1 MIVGVPKE
9 TAAGERRVALVPDA
23 VKPLKAKGIE
33 LLVQAGAGEAAGFAD
48 AAYAQAGAAL
58 EPDAAALFARAD
70 LIAKVQGPRALASG
84 GHEAD
89 LLREGQALV
98 GALRPLD
105 QPDLAARLAQ
115 RRVTAFALELMP
127 RITRAQS
134 MDILSSM
141 ATIAGYRA
149 VLLAAT
155 SLPKIFPLLVTAA
168 GTVSP
173 ARVLVIGAGVAGLQA
188 IATARRLGG
197 VVEAYDTRPAVK
209 EQVQSLGAKFVELPL
224 EIKDAED
231 AGGYARAQSEEFYA
245 RQREL
250 LGERVRASD
259 VVITTAQVPGARAPV
274 LIDEATVRGMR
285 PGSVIVDLAA
295 EGGGNC
301 ALTRAGEDVRAHG
314 VLILGPVNL
323 PSAHAL
329 HASQL
334 YSRNLQNFLIH
345 LAPEGKLVLDL
356 GDEVTRGPL
365 LTHQGEVM
373 HEGVRARLAK
383 GS

>member
-33 LLVQAGAGEAAGFAD
+33 LLVQTGAGEAAGFAD
-48 AAYAQAGAAL
+48 AAYVQAGATLEADPSAL
-58 EPDAAALFARAD
+58 VGRAD
-70 LIAKVQGPRALASG
+70 LIAKVQGPRALAG
-84 GHEAD
+84 GAHEAD
-89 LLREGQALV
+89 ALRAGQVLI

-105 QPDLAARLAQ
+105 QPELAARLAQ

-127 RITRAQS
+127 RTTRAQA

-141 ATIAGYRA
+141 ATIAGYHA
-149 VLLAAT
+149 VLLAAS

-197 VVEAYDTRPAVK
+197 VVEAYDTRPVVK

-224 EIKDAED
+224 ETKDAQD

-259 VVITTAQVPGARAPV
+259 VVITTAQVPGARAPQ
-274 LIDEATVRGMR
+274 LIDEAAVRGMR

-301 ALTRAGEDVRAHG
+301 ALTRAGESVIAHG
-314 VLILGPVNL
+314 VTILGPLNL

-334 YSRNLQNFLIH
+334 YSRNLQNFLVH

-356 GDEVTRGPL
+356 SDELTRGPL
-365 LTHQGEVM
+365 LTHEGEVM

-383 GS
+383 E

>member
-1 MIVGVPKE
+1 M
-9 TAAGERRVALVPDA
+9 
-23 VKPLKAKGIE
+23 
-33 LLVQAGAGEAAGFAD
+33 
-48 AAYAQAGAAL
+48 
-58 EPDAAALFARAD
+58 AALFARAD
-70 LIAKVQGPRALASG
+70 LIAKVQGPLRARG
-84 GHEAD
+84 RRHEVDA
-89 LLREGQALV
+89 LREGQVLV

-105 QPDLAARLAQ
+105 QPELAARLAK

-141 ATIAGYRA
+141 ATIAGYQA
-149 VLLAAT
+149 VLLAAAA
-155 SLPKIFPLLVTAA
+155 LPKIFPMLVTAA

-224 EIKDAED
+224 ETKDAED

-259 VVITTAQVPGARAPV
+259 VVITTAQVPGARAPRA
-274 LIDEATVRGMR
+274 DRRGDR
-285 PGSVIVDLAA
+285 PRHAA
-295 EGGGNC
+295 GLGDRRPRGRGRRQ
-301 ALTRAGEDVRAHG
+301 LRAHARRRG
-314 VLILGPVNL
+314 RGRRTASLILGPLNL

-334 YSRNLQNFLIH
+334 YSRNLQNFLR
-345 LAPEGKLVLDL
+345 APRAG
-356 GDEVTRGPL
+356 G
-365 LTHQGEVM
+365 QA
-373 HEGVRARLAK
+373 RARSRRRGDARPAAHPR
-383 GS
+383 G